1 MGFYV
6 LYANPLYFSHFF
18 RRTEA
23 SVRVEKAAPPA
34 LHTADGTPRNTIRK
48 LLAGMKTFLLIS
60 PKNRTVYNFRGDLV
74 RAIIE
79 KGYDVLV
86 TGPDRTDVDKIEALG
101 ARFVEIPMNKTGT
114 SVSGDLRY
122 RAALTKLMKEERPDA
137 VLGYTIKPV
146 VYGAMA
152 AHAAGI
158 KNINGMI
165 TGGGY
170 TFTAKTAKAKL
181 LGTVVRSLYRIGL
194 GRTDH
199 VIFQNPDDL
208 NEFCERGLVKREK
221 CSVVNGSGV
230 SMERFAPAPL
240 PERPV
245 FFMLSR
251 LLKSKGVLEYLEAAR
266 LVKAEYPEAKFCLL
280 GKYETAMQ
288 DAIPQETVETF
299 ICDGI
304 VDRFE
309 ETTDVRPYYAGCSV
323 YVLPSYREGTPR
335 TVLEAMAMG
344 RPILTTDTN
353 GCRETVE
360 DGVNGWLVPV
370 GDAAALAEK
379 MKAFLRD
386 PALTAKMGAESLR
399 VCREKFEVNK
409 VNQNMLRIMEL

>member
-1 MGFYV
+1 M
-6 LYANPLYFSHFF
+6 
-18 RRTEA
+18 
-23 SVRVEKAAPPA
+23 
-34 LHTADGTPRNTIRK
+34 K
-48 LLAGMKTFLLIS
+48 LLLIS

-74 RAIIE
+74 RAIIA
-79 KGYDVLV
+79 KGYEVVV
-86 TGPDRTDVDKIEALG
+86 TGPDRTDVEKIEALG

-114 SVSGDLRY
+114 SITGDLKY
-122 RAALTKLMKEERPDA
+122 RAALTKLMKEERPD
-137 VLGYTIKPV
+137 VTLGYTIKPV

-152 AHAAGI
+152 ARAAGVR
-158 KNINGMI
+158 NINGMI

-181 LGTVVRSLYRIGL
+181 LGAVVRTLYRIGL
-194 GRTDH
+194 GKTDH

-208 NEFCERGLVKREK
+208 REFCARGLVKQEK

-230 SMERFAPAPL
+230 SMERFQPAPL
-240 PERPV
+240 PETPA

-266 LVKAEYPEAKFCLL
+266 LVKSDHPEARFYLL

-288 DAIPQETVETF
+288 DAIPKETVEAF
-299 ICDGI
+299 IRDGI
-304 VDRFE
+304 VERFD
-309 ETTDVRPYYAGCSV
+309 ETADVRPYYAKCGV

-370 GDAAALAEK
+370 GDPETLAEK
-379 MKAFLRD
+379 MRRFLEK
-386 PALTAKMGAESLR
+386 PELMAQMGAESLR
-399 VCREKFEVNK
+399 LCAGKFEVGK
-409 VNQNMLRIMEL
+409 VNRDMLRIMEL